1 MEFSSSM
8 YELGS
13 PVSTGPMQ
21 VVQLAE
27 DLRLA
32 LELQPNQEERDGL
45 RAQLPPETAQALIDW
60 LQSGTVSTLHALLC
74 H

>member
-1 MEFSSSM
+1 M
-8 YELGS
+8 YELDS
-13 PVSTGPMQ
+13 PVSTGPTQ

-32 LELQPNQEERDGL
+32 LELQPDQEERDGL

-60 LQSGTVSTLHALLC
+60 LLRGTVSTLRGLC
-74 H
+74 CR